1 MQPTVKIK
9 YPVAFDPG
17 QHIYA
22 DPFNHSKRFTSVT
35 ELIKLYSPEISDE
48 EMIGLYNDPE
58 RGAEK
63 LTQMPENSRIAREFG
78 TNVDRAFQDVYNG
91 KELSEQLFSK
101 PAYQRTFVENVKQVR
116 EDYPVMELQIPL
128 ICPESEIAG
137 MLDMAWQSEGVWQ
150 IGDIKTGQKPSN
162 YSVFGKSMLPPFDHL
177 PFNYFTK
184 YRLQLSFYAY
194 LLRANGN
201 DCSDQFTIF
210 HFGKSGKLSKIILW
224 EEPSIYK
231 IIESRK
237 FNL

>member
-1 MQPTVKIK
+1 MQSTVRIK

-22 DPFNHSKRFTSVT
+22 DPFDHSKRFTSVT
-35 ELIKLYSPEISDE
+35 ELIKQYSPEISDE

-63 LTQMPENSRIAREFG
+63 LAQMPENSRIAREFG
-78 TNVDRAFQDVYNG
+78 TNIDRAFQDVYNG
-91 KELSEQLFSK
+91 KEVSEQLFSK
-101 PAYQRTFVENVKQVR
+101 PAYQRTFIENVRRIK
-116 EDYPVMELQIPL
+116 EDYPPMELQIPL
-128 ICPESEIAG
+128 ICPDAEIAG
-137 MLDMAWQSEGVWQ
+137 TIDASWWDGIWFP
-150 IGDIKTGQKPSN
+150 GDIKTGQKPTN
-162 YSVFGKSMLPPFDHL
+162 YNMFGKSMLPPFDHL

-210 HFGKSGKLSKIILW
+210 HFGKSGKLSKVILW
-224 EEPSIYK
+224 EEQSIYK

-237 FNL
+237 FKL